1 MLLVDDIL
9 LAPLS
14 ALLWVFKEIRAA
26 GEEELASEP
35 DRIMAALRT
44 LHMQLEAG
52 LIDEEA
58 FDVREGE
65 LLDRLDAVNDALGKG
80 EGDEDED
87 EDEDDE
93 EDEDEEQPDDGDE
106 PEPGGV
112 KQA

>member
-52 LIDEEA
+52 LIEEA
-58 FDVREGE
+58 EFDVREGE

-80 EGDEDED
+80 ED
-87 EDEDDE
+87 DDE
-93 EDEDEEQPDDGDE
+93 ENEDDDGDEDEEQPNDDGE
-106 PEPGGV
+106 PDPGGV
-112 KQA
+112 KPA

>member
-52 LIDEEA
+52 LIEEA
-58 FDVREGE
+58 DFDVREGE

-80 EGDEDED
+80 D

-93 EDEDEEQPDDGDE
+93 DDEDDEQPDDGDE
-106 PEPGGV
+106 PEPGGA